1 MASKIVSLI
10 LQAKNKLSPSIDEAT
25 KSLDGMS
32 SRASELE
39 RELAKLEG
47 AQTAIDSLDRVRES
61 ATDAEKAFDKAALE
75 VIELKK
81 AFKTE
86 KTPELEIALDKAK
99 VASRN
104 AKKEWQASAKTL
116 EQLEK
121 RLGSAGIEFDN
132 FEKSQRELADLAS
145 KYKAALVAEKTEVEK
160 LSRAQAEAAQ
170 IVARNKHLQAKA
182 YEEAH
187 EEAFK
192 FNDQVD
198 KERKQQSAAEKASRG
213 HAEALQKQ
221 AFEQHKAEQA
231 SREQAEALQKQAFE
245 QHKAEKSAEEL
256 AKANK
261 KVGDSAKT
269 SGKGIKSFI
278 ASAAGLIGVTLLLGK
293 IRDGFSSLATAVF
306 KTGDEFELLSKRLNS
321 EELKFIEEFAR
332 NTPLQL
338 SGVADAFIRLRAFGV
353 DPTLGAMQ
361 ALTDQNAA
369 LGGGQAELEGIINA
383 VGQAWAK
390 QKLQGEEILQLVE
403 RGVPAWDLLAKA
415 TGKNTRELSKM
426 SEQGKLGRK
435 EIRLLIEEI
444 AKANEGEAAKA
455 MSTLGG
461 IVSNLN
467 DDFTM
472 FYRKVADYGA
482 LDKLKEAFAGVREQI
497 AGMADDG
504 RLDKLAEATSNYF
517 STVIQWSKESA
528 SSLNTNFGAI
538 YGSAK
543 IVSNSIAIVF
553 DGLKASVAGAGV
565 VIASVLELIS
575 SFGGFD
581 EFSKKAGIAADAF
594 KTQFEKAGDSIRE
607 NFGDIKNGAELLPQS
622 FDQITTSINKTAAA
636 NKEQGDAANAAGEAS
651 KKAGEDSK
659 KASDEAAEAA
669 RRQAEAQVE
678 ALDALGRLGIEQA
691 QLTNEVTT
699 GVAQSIQDLQSLD
712 SQLSEIG
719 KGANNSSIFFDAIK
733 KSISGIKTEADEL
746 ALSKS
751 IDDFRS
757 KGQLTFDQYSQLK
770 DKIKD
775 AGDTG
780 EQSGDQ
786 MADGVEKVGE
796 SAEQAGEKVKKVA
809 ADAKDTERNVRAVAG
824 GLAEF
829 FNGIKNDVYAL
840 SDAAGAAFSDKL
852 GIEVQPILD
861 DIESLRAGINAAHVE
876 MGTLARDN
884 LKVFD
889 VTGINRFENSVL
901 AAQNSVEIAYSEQKI
916 KFLEYLD
923 VIKSGEGINESFL
936 NSAESSIN
944 NMSLLGQEDLSQL
957 RNALDSANQKLQQMN
972 DNAQNTLEGLQN
984 ELDSLQGNQDAIEQ
998 RDYNRKREELNA
1010 AIEDAKLYG
1019 NKEAIASYTEALQV
1033 LDQVR
1038 RERSNQS
1045 RESERAAKNSSRST
1059 SNRSSQSNSS
1069 STTINLRSP
1078 EGNKSVTLNGDQKAV
1093 DGLLDL
1099 LNDYGMRSQ

>member
-1 MASKIVSLI
+1 VASKIVSLI
-10 LQAKNKLSPSIDEAT
+10 LQAKNKLSPTVDKAT
-25 KSLDGMS
+25 ASLNKMREKSGQ
-32 SRASELE
+32 LE
-39 RELAKLEG
+39 RELSKFNGAK
-47 AQTAIDSLDRVRES
+47 AAVDSLNDVKES
-61 ATDAEKAFDKAALE
+61 TASAEKAFDAAQLE
-75 VIELKK
+75 VIRLKTALK
-81 AFKTE
+81 FDKS
-86 KTPELEIALDKAK
+86 PEIALALDKAK
-99 VASRN
+99 IAASG
-104 AKKEWQASAKTL
+104 AKKEWASSEKTVKSLEKTLDRAGVEIKDAARAEEYLAKEIDRTTKELTEHNAKLDKASAK
-116 EQLEK
+116 
-121 RLGSAGIEFDN
+121 
-132 FEKSQRELADLAS
+132 
-145 KYKAALVAEKTEVEK
+145 YK
-160 LSRAQAEAAQ
+160 
-170 IVARNKHLQAKA
+170 KA
-182 YEEAH
+182 
-187 EEAFK
+187 
-192 FNDQVD
+192 
-198 KERKQQSAAEKASRG
+198 
-213 HAEALQKQ
+213 
-221 AFEQHKAEQA
+221 
-231 SREQAEALQKQAFE
+231 
-245 QHKAEKSAEEL
+245 
-256 AKANK
+256 
-261 KVGDSAKT
+261 GDSAKT
-269 SGKGIKSFI
+269 SGKGVKSFI

-321 EELKFIEEFAR
+321 DELKFIEEFAR
-332 NTPLQL
+332 DTPLQL

-455 MSTLGG
+455 MSTLSG

-482 LDKLKEAFAGVREQI
+482 LDKLKEAFVGVREQI

-565 VIASVLELIS
+565 VIASVLELMS

-751 IDDFRS
+751 IDEFRQ
-757 KGQLTFDQYSQLK
+757 KGQITYEQYSQLK
-770 DKIKD
+770 DKVKEVGS
-775 AGDTG
+775 AAVGA
-780 EQSGDQ
+780 GDQ
-786 MADGVEKVGE
+786 MSSGIDQAGK
-796 SAEQAGEKVKKVA
+796 SAEQASQKVDLL
-809 ADAKDTERNVRAVAG
+809 ADAAEKSDRDVRGAASS
-824 GLAEF
+824 LAAF
-829 FNGIKNDVYAL
+829 FNGVKSEVYAL
-840 SDAAGAAFSDKL
+840 SDAAGAAFSNKM
-852 GIEVQPILD
+852 GIDVQPVLD
-861 DIESLRAGINAAHVE
+861 EIESLKAGIDSAHVE
-876 MGTLARDN
+876 ISALGRDN
-884 LKVFD
+884 LTLFD
-889 VTGINRFENSVL
+889 ATGIARFSGAVL
-901 AAQNSVEIAYSEQKI
+901 NAQNEVEIAYNSQKI

>member
-10 LQAKNKLSPSIDEAT
+10 LQAKNKLSPTVDKAT
-25 KSLDGMS
+25 VSLNEMREKSS
-32 SRASELE
+32 QLE
-39 RELAKLEG
+39 RELAKFDG
-47 AQTAIDSLDRVRES
+47 AKAAIDSLNDVKE
-61 ATDAEKAFDKAALE
+61 ATAGAEKAFDAAQLEVIRLKAAL
-75 VIELKK
+75 K
-81 AFKTE
+81 AD
-86 KTPELEIALDKAK
+86 KTPEIALALDKAK
-99 VASRN
+99 IAASG
-104 AKKEWQASAKTL
+104 AKKEWVASEKTVKRLETTLDRAGVEIKDAAKAEEYLATEIDKTTKELTEHNAKLDKASAK
-116 EQLEK
+116 
-121 RLGSAGIEFDN
+121 
-132 FEKSQRELADLAS
+132 
-145 KYKAALVAEKTEVEK
+145 YK
-160 LSRAQAEAAQ
+160 
-170 IVARNKHLQAKA
+170 KA
-182 YEEAH
+182 
-187 EEAFK
+187 
-192 FNDQVD
+192 
-198 KERKQQSAAEKASRG
+198 
-213 HAEALQKQ
+213 
-221 AFEQHKAEQA
+221 
-231 SREQAEALQKQAFE
+231 
-245 QHKAEKSAEEL
+245 
-256 AKANK
+256 
-261 KVGDSAKT
+261 GDSAKV
-269 SGKGIKSFI
+269 SGKGVKSFI

-321 EELKFIEEFAR
+321 DELKFIEEFAR

-455 MSTLGG
+455 MSTLSG

-482 LDKLKEAFAGVREQI
+482 LDKLKEAFVGVREEI
-497 AGMADDG
+497 AGMANDG

-517 STVIQWSKESA
+517 STVIDWGKESA
-528 SSLNTNFGAI
+528 ASLDKNFGAI
-538 YGSAK
+538 TGVAK
-543 IVSNSIAIVF
+543 IVANSIAIVF
-553 DGLKASVAGAGV
+553 DGLKASVAGAAV
-565 VIASVLELIS
+565 VVASTLENMA
-575 SFGGFD
+575 SFAGFD
-581 EFSKKAGIAADAF
+581 DFAKKAGIAAEAF
-594 KTQFEKAGDSIRE
+594 KNQFEVASASVTE
-607 NFGDIKNGAELLPQS
+607 NWQDIKDGVDLLPKS
-622 FDQITTSINKTAAA
+622 FDQVTNAINKTKDA
-636 NKEQGDAANAAGEAS
+636 NKEQGDAAKKAGEAS

-751 IDDFRS
+751 IDEFRQ
-757 KGQLTFDQYSQLK
+757 KGQITYEQYSQLK
-770 DKIKD
+770 DKI
-775 AGDTG
+775 G
-780 EQSGDQ
+780 EIGS
-786 MADGVEKVGE
+786 DGKE
-796 SAEQAGEKVKKVA
+796 AGEKAAEGMETLKTSA
-809 ADAKDTERNVRAVAG
+809 ADAKEAVEGVSEEARKSSRDVKAVA
-824 GLAEF
+824 AELSSF
-829 FNGIKNDVYAL
+829 FDGVKNDVYAL
-840 SDAAGAAFSDKL
+840 SDAAGAAFSNKL
-852 GIEVQPILD
+852 GIDVKPILD
-861 DIESLRAGINAAHVE
+861 EIDSLQSAIDQSTVNAGKLI
-876 MGTLARDN
+876 RDN
-884 LKVFD
+884 VLVFD
-889 VTGINRFENSVL
+889 ATGINRFENAVL
-901 AAQNSVEIAYSEQKI
+901 SARDSVEIAYNSQKI

-1045 RESERAAKNSSRST
+1045 RESEREAKSASRS
-1059 SNRSSQSNSS
+1059 SSSSSSSASSS

-1078 EGNKSVTLNGDQKAV
+1078 EGNKSVTLNGDQQAV

-1099 LNDYGMRSQ
+1099 LSDYGLRSQ